1 MTSFLQ
7 VRSWGD
13 ERVSI
18 WNWSRSKFLIG
29 KISVLAKAFRIQM
42 FIYNQLFGAEE
53 LKVDLL
59 SIGRANVN
67 KKWFS
72 RHHLNS
78 PAVQMTIRPRR
89 GNVKHSS
96 FLFIA
101 SPRLER
107 LCFVN
112 LILITIEKALI
123 NWNVSDHG
131 NYSLLGECVDNKTRS
146 CASQSKWTLLN
157 KKCGALTLSH
167 LDTCSEQPKFEVYID
182 EARPDSAIE
191 DVPGNRVWVS
201 ESTENYLMA
210 KFRLL
215 SIRR

>member
-29 KISVLAKAFRIQM
+29 KISVLAKALRIQM

-78 PAVQMTIRPRR
+78 PAVQMTIRQ
-89 GNVKHSS
+89 GNMKHSS

-112 LILITIEKALI
+112 LILITIEKALLAAALI
-123 NWNVSDHG
+123 FQKEMMQNICVLLFFLATARDADITVTLTYWPHIR
-131 NYSLLGECVDNKTRS
+131 SLDL
-146 CASQSKWTLLN
+146 
-157 KKCGALTLSH
+157 
-167 LDTCSEQPKFEVYID
+167 
-182 EARPDSAIE
+182 
-191 DVPGNRVWVS
+191 
-201 ESTENYLMA
+201 
-210 KFRLL
+210 
-215 SIRR
+215 